1 MTIACCAIWVGEA
14 TGKESIAN
22 ASVLLA
28 GSERIVVATGIAS
41 IWARDPIAM
50 ANAGRTI
57 PIKVEMFA
65 NGVEKSR
72 GQAALS
78 IVGCAGGET
87 LAMPLSWDGGRWT
100 GHIDTGMLG
109 GGCYRVT
116 ASLDANDAGS
126 FRLDLRGADTAGGTT
141 TGRPKR

>member
-1 MTIACCAIWVGEA
+1 VTFVSPVTWSATWGEPVSSPDA
-14 TGKESIAN
+14 TF
-22 ASVLLA
+22 
-28 GSERIVVATGIAS
+28 T
-41 IWARDPIAM
+41 

-78 IVGCAGGET
+78 IVGCAGGPT

-100 GHIDTGMLG
+100 GHIDTGRLA

-116 ASLDANDAGS
+116 ASLDGNEAGS

-141 TGRPKR
+141 TGRPKH